1 MITFTNWSQIKDL
14 LFMGSWE
21 DMIDSLYSRH
31 GYYVVMNDKAMQE
44 VTFAHIE
51 QADIQHKEYLDE
63 IQKEK
68 DLIAKLC
75 AK

>member
-21 DMIDSLYSRH
+21 ALMSSLYSRYQYH
-31 GYYVVMNDKAMQE
+31 KSMNELKLME
-44 VTFAHIE
+44 VTDSHIR
-51 QADIQHKEYLDE
+51 QAEIQFDIYLDE